1 MDDEKEIRDLIKE
14 RLSQEKGYSVITTG
28 SGEEASGRDSWLRP
42 AVPKKESKAISQN

>member
-14 RLSQEKGYSVITTG
+14 RLSQEKGYGVITAG
-28 SGEEASGRDSWLRP
+28 IGEETSGRDSWFRP